1 LLYHTD
7 EWVRKIKNTSDIQ
20 KLLHYLLAIKGKGY
34 FMEDG
39 ESGNSERKNS
49 KLRSD
54 RNQSTRFYFF
64 AFLLFL
70 GWEGPF
76 GIYLGL
82 RDGSI
87 AFVIVG
93 LFITVFL
100 WGLFGIEELKKF
112 LKDLRR

>member
-49 KLRSD
+49 KLPVIGINPLGFTS
-54 RNQSTRFYFF
+54 SRFYFF
-64 AFLLFL
+64 
-70 GWEGPF
+70 
-76 GIYLGL
+76 
-82 RDGSI
+82 
-87 AFVIVG
+87 
-93 LFITVFL
+93 
-100 WGLFGIEELKKF
+100 
-112 LKDLRR
+112 

>member
-1 LLYHTD
+1 
-7 EWVRKIKNTSDIQ
+7 
-20 KLLHYLLAIKGKGY
+20 
-34 FMEDG
+34 MEDG

-49 KLRSD
+49 NLRSA
-54 RNQSTRFYFF
+54 RNQSIRFYFF
-64 AFLLFL
+64 AFLLIF

-76 GIYLGL
+76 SIYLGL
-82 RDGSI
+82 RDGSV
-87 AFVIVG
+87 ALVMVG